1 MVISLDFCM
10 LVGEK
15 NLMSGTIT
23 QERGPALPSTVAPAP
38 SAESDPRRWLA
49 LLVVAIAQL
58 MVVLDATIVNI
69 AMPEATKALGIDD
82 ANRQWMLTA
91 YTLSFGA
98 LLLLGGRIAD
108 YVGRKRVFIIGLLGF
123 AAASALGGLAQN
135 EAMLFGARA
144 LQGAFGALLAP
155 AALSLI
161 TVTFT
166 DVKDR
171 AKAFGVFGAI
181 SGAGAAIGLIMGGL
195 LTQYANWR
203 WCLLVLTP
211 IAIVAA
217 LLARPIVRESKAEG
231 NTKYDIPGTI
241 LATGGLFAL
250 VYGFVKAAPD
260 QATGESG
267 WGKPV
272 TLTLFAVAA
281 ALLAA
286 FFYVESRSANPM
298 LPLRVLA
305 SRNRGGS
312 FVVSILLGAG
322 LLGMF
327 LFMTYYFQG
336 TLGWSPLKSG
346 LAYLPFS
353 AAIIVTAG
361 AGSALVP
368 KVGPLRMMAIGGL
381 LATGSLIWLSQLKF
395 DSSYPGMILPIFVL
409 MALGMGGIFVP
420 LGNTALTGVSPHDA
434 GVASA
439 LLNATQQIG
448 GSLGVALLNTVFITA
463 STNFFKSHPPTA
475 PDPAA
480 IHGAALS
487 ASIHGY
493 DMGFT
498 VSAVLLAAATL
509 AIILFIRDSK
519 EQPAGAPA
527 PHLG

>member
-1 MVISLDFCM
+1 
-10 LVGEK
+10 
-15 NLMSGTIT
+15 MSATVTEQPG
-23 QERGPALPSTVAPAP
+23 STKSTAPTTSP
-38 SAESDPRRWLA
+38 PEPDPKRWLA
-49 LLVVAIAQL
+49 LLVIAIAQL

-108 YVGRKRVFIIGLLGF
+108 YVGRKKIFIIGLLGF
-123 AAASALGGLAQN
+123 AAASAVGGLAQN
-135 EAMLFGARA
+135 AAMLFGSRA

-211 IAIVAA
+211 IAIIAA
-217 LLARPIVRESKAEG
+217 LMARPIVRESKAEG

-250 VYGFVKAAPD
+250 VYGFVKAVPD
-260 QATGESG
+260 AATGESG

-272 TLTLFAVAA
+272 TLTLFATAA
-281 ALLAA
+281 VLLVA
-286 FFYVESRSANPM
+286 FFVVESKSKNPM
-298 LPLRVLA
+298 LPLRVLVH
-305 SRNRGGS
+305 RNRGGS
-312 FVVSILLGAG
+312 YVVSILLGAG
-322 LLGMF
+322 MMGMF

-336 TLGWSPLKSG
+336 TLQWSPLKSG

-353 AAIIVTAG
+353 AGIIVTAG
-361 AGSALVP
+361 VGSALLP
-368 KVGPLRMMAIGGL
+368 KVGPLKMMATGGL
-381 LATGSLIWLSQLKF
+381 LATASLIWLSQLKF
-395 DSSYPGMILPIFVL
+395 DSSYPKMILPIFFL
-409 MALGMGGIFVP
+409 MAAGMGCIFVP
-420 LGNTALTGVSPHDA
+420 LGNTALSGVSPHDA

-439 LLNATQQIG
+439 TLNATQQIG

-463 STNFFKSHPPTA
+463 STNFFKSNPPA
-475 PDPAA
+475 SGDPAA
-480 IHGAALS
+480 IGGARLDA
-487 ASIHGY
+487 AIHGY

-498 VSAVLLAAATL
+498 VSAVLFAAATV
-509 AIILFIRDSK
+509 AIVLFIRNSK
-519 EQPAGAPA
+519 EQTADVAA
-527 PHLG
+527 AHLG